1 MCAAIVTR
9 VSKIR
14 SFTKRATSHLFD
26 LTLDK
31 LVATALRA
39 KFDEYELIGNNG
51 KFDRSMII
59 KMLARKYFF
68 GILTVVFRSLPSDV
82 VRYIGN
88 FFDFDVSFQPRVQ
101 ACIDDRITECNDR
114 IAEYREL
121 IDRRVLHFQHGEDYA
136 PGELPSELLQRAAF
150 DHMTSHPVLS
160 HAYHRLVLERERE
173 QSEWWRIKNEEVSE
187 IENRLGLQARRQ
199 FLATH
204 SPHFQELKNK
214 HKKRISEFCE
224 SIVSSEDFAP
234 TLLQLKANPEY
245 VQCRVIVARNPDAE
259 ILPRHW

>member
-1 MCAAIVTR
+1 MCAAIIPR

-68 GILTVVFRSLPSDV
+68 GILVVVFRSLPSDV

-101 ACIDDRITECNDR
+101 ACMDDRIFECNYR
-114 IAEYREL
+114 IDEYREL
-121 IDRRVLHFQHGEDYA
+121 IDRRVLHYQHGEDYA

-150 DHMTSHPVLS
+150 DHMISHPVLS
-160 HAYHRLVLERERE
+160 HAYYQLVLERERE
-173 QSEWWRIKNEEVSE
+173 QHEWWRIKNEEASE
-187 IENRLGLQARRQ
+187 IENRLGFQARRL

-204 SPHFQELKNK
+204 SPHFLELKNK
-214 HKKRISEFCE
+214 HKKKISEFCE
-224 SIVSSEDFAP
+224 SIVRSEDFAHA
-234 TLLQLKANPEY
+234 LLQITTNPEY
-245 VQCRVIVARNPDAE
+245 VQCRVIVARNPNAE

>member
-1 MCAAIVTR
+1 MCAAIIPR

-68 GILTVVFRSLPSDV
+68 GILVVVFRSLPSDV

-101 ACIDDRITECNDR
+101 ACMDDRIFECNYR
-114 IAEYREL
+114 IDEYREL
-121 IDRRVLHFQHGEDYA
+121 IDRRVLHYQHGEDYA

-150 DHMTSHPVLS
+150 DHMISHPVLS
-160 HAYHRLVLERERE
+160 HAYYQLVLERERE
-173 QSEWWRIKNEEVSE
+173 QHEWWRLKNEEASE
-187 IENRLGLQARRQ
+187 LENRLGLQARRQ

-204 SPHFQELKNK
+204 SPHFLELKNK
-214 HKKRISEFCE
+214 HKKKISEFCE
-224 SIVSSEDFAP
+224 SIVRSEDFAHA
-234 TLLQLKANPEY
+234 LLQITTNPEY
-245 VQCRVIVARNPDAE
+245 VQCRVIVARNPNAE

>member
-31 LVATALRA
+31 LVATALKA
-39 KFDEYELIGNNG
+39 KFDEIELVDSNG

-59 KMLARKYFF
+59 KMLTRKYFF

-88 FFDFDVSFQPRVQ
+88 FFDFDVSFQSRVQ
-101 ACIDDRITECNDR
+101 ACMDDRIFECNYR
-114 IAEYREL
+114 IDEYREL
-121 IDRRVLHFQHGEDYA
+121 IDRRVLHYQHGEDYA
-136 PGELPSELLQRAAF
+136 PGELPSELLQRTAF
-150 DHMTSHPVLS
+150 DHMISHPVLS
-160 HAYHRLVLERERE
+160 HAYYQLVLERERE
-173 QSEWWRIKNEEVSE
+173 QYEWWRIKNEEVSE

-204 SPHFQELKNK
+204 SAHFLELKNK
-214 HKKRISEFCE
+214 HKKKISEFCE
-224 SIVSSEDFAP
+224 SIVRSEDFAP
-234 TLLQLKANPEY
+234 ALLQITTNPEY
-245 VQCRVIVARNPDAE
+245 VQCRVIVARNPNAE